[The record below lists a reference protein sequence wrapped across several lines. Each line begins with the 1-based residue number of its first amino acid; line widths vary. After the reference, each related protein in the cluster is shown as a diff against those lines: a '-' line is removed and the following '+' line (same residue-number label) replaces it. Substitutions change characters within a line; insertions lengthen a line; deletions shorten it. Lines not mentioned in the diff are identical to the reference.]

1 MTFKIEKNEDK
12 IIYNYE
18 FNGLTELASYIE
30 KTPINKKCFTS
41 LASTDKNYKFF
52 QTNNFDEAL
61 NLCKFGISPDS
72 IKEFLNIS
80 NDLEA
85 RLPDLTKD
93 RSIIENVYGI
103 RPNVQKFLRGN
114 PKSMYSLKRFTPKG
128 IIDVYY
134 NVSIK
139 AITKQSIILKRG
151 ICSIQLVKLLEKLGY
166 IVSFNLISLS
176 QVDNEYTYVK
186 KKIKNDNEKIDAVT
200 SYFPMC
206 HPSFPRRIIFRLKE
220 VTPYINVYENYGY
233 VVDLEEFIKDDKNS
247 KKIIIPSADTF
258 ANSSGDIENYFMD
271 LCKNVNLE
279 KFLNEQEQLDFDA
292 KEKKLVIR
300 RY

>member
-61 NLCKFGISPDS
+61 NLCKFGVSPDS

-85 RLPDLTKD
+85 KLPDLTKD
-93 RSIIENVYGI
+93 RTIIENVYGI

-176 QVDNEYTYVK
+176 QVDNEYTYVNV
-186 KKIKNDNEKIDAVT
+186 KIKNDNEKIDAVT

-271 LCKNVNLE
+271 LCKNVNIE
-279 KFLNEQEQLDFDA
+279 KYLNEQEQLDFDT

>member
-176 QVDNEYTYVK
+176 QVDNEYTYVNV
-186 KKIKNDNEKIDAVT
+186 KIKNDNEKIDAVT

-233 VVDLEEFIKDDKNS
+233 VVDLEDFIKDDKNS

>member
-18 FNGLTELASYIE
+18 FNGLNELASYIE

-61 NLCKFGISPDS
+61 NLCKFGISPGS

-85 RLPDLTKD
+85 KLPDLTKD
-93 RSIIENVYGI
+93 RTIIENVYGI

-176 QVDNEYTYVK
+176 QVDNEYTYVNV
-186 KKIKNDNEKIDAVT
+186 KIKNDNEKIDAVT

-220 VTPYINVYENYGY
+220 VTPYLHIYQNYGY

>member
-176 QVDNEYTYVK
+176 QVDNEYTYVNV
-186 KKIKNDNEKIDAVT
+186 KIKNDNEKIDAVT

-247 KKIIIPSADTF
+247 KKIIIPSANTF

-271 LCKNVNLE
+271 LCKNVNIE
-279 KFLNEQEQLDFDA
+279 KYLNEQEQLDFDT

>member
-18 FNGLTELASYIE
+18 FNGLNELASYIE

-61 NLCKFGISPDS
+61 NLCKFGISPGS

-85 RLPDLTKD
+85 KLPDLTKD

-176 QVDNEYTYVK
+176 QVDNEYTYVNV
-186 KKIKNDNEKIDAVT
+186 KIKNDNEKIDAVT

-271 LCKNVNLE
+271 LCKNVNIE
-279 KFLNEQEQLDFDA
+279 KYLNEQEQLDFDT

>member
-18 FNGLTELASYIE
+18 FNGLNELANYIE

-61 NLCKFGISPDS
+61 NLCKFGVSPDS

-85 RLPDLTKD
+85 KLPDLTKD

-176 QVDNEYTYVK
+176 QVDNEYTYVNV
-186 KKIKNDNEKIDAVT
+186 KIKNDNEKIDAVT

-233 VVDLEEFIKDDKNS
+233 VVDLEDFIKDDKNS

>member
-176 QVDNEYTYVK
+176 QVDNEYTYVNV
-186 KKIKNDNEKIDAVT
+186 KIKNDNEKIDAVT

-279 KFLNEQEQLDFDA
+279 KFLNEQEQLDFDT

>member
-80 NDLEA
+80 NNLEA
-85 RLPDLTKD
+85 KLPDLTKD

-139 AITKQSIILKRG
+139 ATTDQSIILKRG

-176 QVDNEYTYVK
+176 KVDYEYTYVNV
-186 KKIKNDNEKIDAVT
+186 KIKNDNEKIDAVT

-220 VTPYINVYENYGY
+220 VTPYLDVYQNYGY

-271 LCKNVNLE
+271 LCKNVNIE
-279 KFLNEQEQLDFDA
+279 KYLNEQEQLDFDT

>member
-1 MTFKIEKNEDK
+1 MTFKIEKKEDK

-18 FNGLTELASYIE
+18 FNSLTELASYIE
-30 KTPINKKCFTS
+30 KTPINDKSFLS

-85 RLPDLTKD
+85 KLPDLTKD

-176 QVDNEYTYVK
+176 QVDNEYTYVNV
-186 KKIKNDNEKIDAVT
+186 KIKNDNEKIDTVT

-233 VVDLEEFIKDDKNS
+233 VVDLEDFIKDDKNS
-247 KKIIIPSADTF
+247 KKIIIPSADAF

-271 LCKNVNLE
+271 LCKNVNIE
-279 KFLNEQEQLDFDA
+279 KYLNEQEQLDFDT

>member
-1 MTFKIEKNEDK
+1 
-12 IIYNYE
+12 
-18 FNGLTELASYIE
+18 
-30 KTPINKKCFTS
+30 
-41 LASTDKNYKFF
+41 
-52 QTNNFDEAL
+52 
-61 NLCKFGISPDS
+61 
-72 IKEFLNIS
+72 
-80 NDLEA
+80 
-85 RLPDLTKD
+85 
-93 RSIIENVYGI
+93 
-103 RPNVQKFLRGN
+103 
-114 PKSMYSLKRFTPKG
+114 MYSLKRFTPKG

-176 QVDNEYTYVK
+176 QVDNEYTYVNV
-186 KKIKNDNEKIDAVT
+186 KIKNDNEKIDAVT

>member
-176 QVDNEYTYVK
+176 QVDNEYTYVNV
-186 KKIKNDNEKIDAVT
+186 KIKNDNEKIDAVT

-271 LCKNVNLE
+271 LCKNVNL
-279 KFLNEQEQLDFDA
+279 FYGFM
-292 KEKKLVIR
+292 
-300 RY
+300 

>member
-176 QVDNEYTYVK
+176 QVDNEYTYVNV
-186 KKIKNDNEKIDAVT
+186 KIKNDNEKIDAVT

>member
-1 MTFKIEKNEDK
+1 MAFKIEKKDDK
-12 IIYNYE
+12 TIYNYE
-18 FNGLTELASYIE
+18 FSGLNELASYIE
-30 KTPINKKCFTS
+30 KTKINNKSFNS
-41 LASTDKNYKFF
+41 LASNDNNYNFF
-52 QTNNFDEAL
+52 KTNNFEEAI
-61 NLCKFGISPDS
+61 NLCKTGVSPDS

-80 NDLEA
+80 NNLEA
-85 RLPDLTKD
+85 KLPDLTKD

-139 AITKQSIILKRG
+139 ATTDQSIILKRG

-176 QVDNEYTYVK
+176 KVDYEYTYVNV
-186 KKIKNDNEKIDAVT
+186 KIKNDNEKIDAVT

-220 VTPYINVYENYGY
+220 VTPYLDVYQNYGY

>member
-18 FNGLTELASYIE
+18 FNGLNELANYIE
-30 KTPINKKCFTS
+30 KAKINNKSFLS

-85 RLPDLTKD
+85 KLPDLTKD
-93 RSIIENVYGI
+93 RTIIENVYGI

-176 QVDNEYTYVK
+176 QVDNEYTYVNV
-186 KKIKNDNEKIDAVT
+186 KIKNDNEKIDAVT

-271 LCKNVNLE
+271 LCKNVNIE
-279 KFLNEQEQLDFDA
+279 KYLNEQEQLDFDT